1 MANPNNRVATMILNQ
16 QKSYA
21 LPGPILQAYVRRLK
35 RQLRL
40 GTCDFNVC
48 FVNDEAM
55 RRMNGEFRGQD
66 RATDVLSFAWSEPA
80 RTQVVLRSKSRRGPP
95 GRPVRSSRTFSATS
109 SFR

>member
-1 MANPNNRVATMILNQ
+1 MILNQ